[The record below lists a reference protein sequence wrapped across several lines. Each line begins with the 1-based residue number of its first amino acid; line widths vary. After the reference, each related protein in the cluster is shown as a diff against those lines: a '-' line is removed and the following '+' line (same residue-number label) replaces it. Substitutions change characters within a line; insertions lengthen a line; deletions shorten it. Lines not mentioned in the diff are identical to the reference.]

1 MQPSMQASSCL
12 DVSSAHCM
20 LYMGMGGDG
29 QLVLDIYE
37 VLYGNGMRWPA
48 CIRYLWGFWGTQSG
62 SHACRYRNWLSRHL
76 YFCTYLER
84 LNSCVGYFES
94 VWDFVK
100 LPYEVDSISS
110 SSSIEHFISIFNGP
124 FTKMK

>member
-1 MQPSMQASSCL
+1 MEW
-12 DVSSAHCM
+12 
-20 LYMGMGGDG
+20 DG

-37 VLYGNGMRWPA
+37 VFEALKVGVMHVDTE
-48 CIRYLWGFWGTQSG
+48 ID
-62 SHACRYRNWLSRHL
+62 YRDIYY
-76 YFCTYLER
+76 YFCTYLEK